1 MKHSTLPLD
10 KRLAKARTALVLEQP
25 FIGTLALNMEIRVSD
40 RFPTAA
46 TNGKWIDF
54 NPKFCE
60 ELEDEQLK
68 FLMAHE
74 VFHPM
79 FEHNYRIKGR
89 NHKKW
94 NMAGDYVI
102 NQLLTDEKIGK
113 FIEGGLLN
121 KATYDAGKGTTD
133 GIYDILPEPEGGGG
147 QGGDPG
153 AQPGS
158 GDGIP
163 GTGDDVVEAEG
174 SPAEVAQEQAEMR
187 VKVAQAAQAA
197 KMMGKLSANMER
209 LVTQVLQ
216 PKVNWRD
223 VLRRF
228 VQKQRNDT
236 RSWSRPNRRMAA
248 MGIHMPSVSG
258 EALGE
263 IVFAIDCSGSIG
275 EKELAE
281 FAAEIRYVW
290 EDMIPARLHVV
301 YFDHAVCH
309 YDKFERDE
317 DLVITARG
325 GGGTAFSPVFR
336 YMAEKDINPI
346 ATIFLTDLYCNDF
359 GPAPDHPVLWVTNG
373 SDKADWGEVVRM

>member
-1 MKHSTLPLD
+1 MRHNTMPLE

-25 FIGTLALNMEIRVSD
+25 FIGTLALNLELKVSE

-46 TNGKWIDF
+46 TNGKWIEF

-60 ELEDEQLK
+60 ELDDEQLK

-79 FEHNYRIKGR
+79 FEHNYRVKGR

-133 GIYDILPEPEGGGG
+133 GIYDILPEPPEGNGGG
-147 QGGDPG
+147 QGGNP
-153 AQPGS
+153 
-158 GDGIP
+158 IP
-163 GTGDDVVEAEG
+163 GTGDDVVEADG

-187 VKVAQAAQAA
+187 VRVAQAAQAA

-209 LVTQVLQ
+209 LVSQTLQ
-216 PKVNWRD
+216 PKVDWRE
-223 VLRRF
+223 VLRKF
-228 VQKQRNDT
+228 VQRQKNDT
-236 RSWSRPNRRMAA
+236 RSWAKPNRRMAT
-248 MGIHMPSVSG
+248 MGMYLPSISG
-258 EALGE
+258 EVLGE
-263 IVFAIDCSGSIG
+263 VAVAIDCSGSVG
-275 EKELAE
+275 EKELNE
-281 FAAEIRYVW
+281 FAAEFKAIW
-290 EDMIPARLHVV
+290 EGMSPAKAHVI
-301 YFDHAVCH
+301 YFDSEVCH
-309 YDKFERDE
+309 YDKFERGD
-317 DLVITARG
+317 DAIIAAHG

-336 YMAEKDINPI
+336 YMEQHQINPV
-346 ATIFLTDLYCNDF
+346 ATVFLTDLYCDDF
-359 GPAPDHPVLWVTNG
+359 GPAPEHPVLWVTNG
-373 SDKADWGEVVRM
+373 AEKAPWGEVVRM

>member
-1 MKHSTLPLD
+1 MKHNTLPLD

-25 FIGTLALNMEIRVSD
+25 FIGTLALNMEIKISE

-46 TNGKWIDF
+46 TNGKWIEF

-60 ELEDEQLK
+60 ELDDEQLK

-89 NHKKW
+89 NPKKW

-102 NQLLTDEKIGK
+102 NQLLTDERIGK
-113 FIEGGLLN
+113 FIPGGLLN

-133 GIYDILPEPEGGGG
+133 GIYDILPDEPGNNSGDGN
-147 QGGDPG
+147 GGD
-153 AQPGS
+153 
-158 GDGIP
+158 DGIP
-163 GTGDDVVEAEG
+163 GTGNDVVAAEG

-216 PKVNWRD
+216 PKVDWRE

-228 VQKQRNDT
+228 VQKQRNET
-236 RSWSRPNRRMAA
+236 RTWSRPNRRMAA
-248 MGIHMPSVSG
+248 QGIFMPSISG

-263 IVFAIDCSGSIG
+263 ITFAIDCSGSIG
-275 EKELAE
+275 DKELAE
-281 FAAEIRYVW
+281 FAAEVRCVW
-290 EDMIPARLHVV
+290 EDMLPAKLHVI
-301 YFDHAVCH
+301 YFDHSVCH
-309 YDKFERDE
+309 YDKFERGD
-317 DLVITARG
+317 DLAITARG
-325 GGGTAFSPVFR
+325 GGGTAFSPVFS
-336 YMAEKDINPI
+336 YMAEKDINPA
-346 ATIFLTDLYCNDF
+346 ATIFLTDLYCSDF
-359 GPAPDHPVLWVTNG
+359 GNAPDHPVLWVTNG
-373 SDKADWGEVVRM
+373 TDKAPWGEVVKM